1 MHYRLLIDA
10 WVAKVQTKTNKK
22 HSKICRNKQIS
33 NDFDFINKLEDPVL
47 RAFFGQVLSQNKRL
61 KAENNILKSNSVFV
75 MDNRPNEKKIINLDN
90 TDERKCK
97 SKQILLE
104 SEADSLKDAI
114 NRKKIERRGWHIS
127 ESGAICDDNNNPL
140 FKPGFIQAITKVL
153 SSL

>member
-1 MHYRLLIDA
+1 MY
-10 WVAKVQTKTNKK
+10 WFY
-22 HSKICRNKQIS
+22 
-33 NDFDFINKLEDPVL
+33 NDL
-47 RAFFGQVLSQNKRL
+47 
-61 KAENNILKSNSVFV
+61 
-75 MDNRPNEKKIINLDN
+75 
-90 TDERKCK
+90 T
-97 SKQILLE
+97 ILLE